1 MGGIYELTYETPSLD
16 VFFSESTMM
25 YLIESGGGVQEG
37 VFAKLRQ
44 KIEKMIDSAKEWFRN
59 FHTKKVV
66 NGVDA
71 AMEER
76 FEENPE
82 LKEQKVEIRDD
93 SELVALQQKTLDE
106 LERVRTEPELKMKMQ
121 KYKKQ
126 RNKILAATAVITV
139 TLSAAVVFLH
149 KKSQSTITQLDRQNK
164 KLKAQV
170 QDYEDELGA
179 VNKKLTNV
187 KKAAVKKI
195 RELKDEN
202 ESLKARTPVEKV
214 RVKGKQTVRKVKTG
228 SRELMEPVNSRVN
241 LARGKTQA
249 MTDVVK
255 DTIGDTKANITDLAT
270 TILNP
275 KTSGVKKVGA
285 IAKSV
290 GNQAEILGSV
300 KGAVKDSGSNH
311 KEAAAAFIKKWR
323 VPYQKYV
330 QKAKDTTLSRADR
343 EKAARN
349 ARRLRDILDRVKAGG
364 PIPDMR
370 QYVKSPNR

>member
-139 TLSAAVVFLH
+139 TLSAAVVLLH

-290 GNQAEILGSV
+290 GSQAEILGSV

-330 QKAKDTTLSRADR
+330 QKAKDTSLSRADR

-370 QYVKSPNR
+370 QYVKSPNK

>member
-1 MGGIYELTYETPSLD
+1 MGEIYELTYETPSLD

-25 YLIESGGGVQEG
+25 YLIESGEGVQEG

-106 LERVRTEPELKMKMQ
+106 LERVRTEPELKMKIQ

-139 TLSAAVVFLH
+139 TLSAAVVLLH

-202 ESLKARTPVEKV
+202 ESLKARTPAEKV

-275 KTSGVKKVGA
+275 KISGVKKIGA
-285 IAKSV
+285 VAKSV
-290 GNQAEILGSV
+290 GSQAEILGSV
-300 KGAVKDSGSNH
+300 KGAVKDSGSTH

-330 QKAKDTTLSRADR
+330 QKAKDTSLSRADR

-364 PIPDMR
+364 SIPDMR
-370 QYVKSPNR
+370 RYVKSPNR

>member
-25 YLIESGGGVQEG
+25 YLIESGEGVQEG

-66 NGVDA
+66 NEVDA
-71 AMEER
+71 TMEER

-202 ESLKARTPVEKV
+202 ESLKARTPAEKV

-290 GNQAEILGSV
+290 GSQAEILGSV

-330 QKAKDTTLSRADR
+330 QKAKDTSLSRADR

-370 QYVKSPNR
+370 RYVKSPNK

>member
-139 TLSAAVVFLH
+139 TLSAAVVRWH

-290 GNQAEILGSV
+290 GSQAEILGSV

-330 QKAKDTTLSRADR
+330 QKAKDTSLSRADR

-370 QYVKSPNR
+370 QYVKSPNK

>member
-25 YLIESGGGVQEG
+25 YLIESGEGVQEG

-66 NGVDA
+66 NEVDA
-71 AMEER
+71 TMEER

-170 QDYEDELGA
+170 QDYEDALGA

-195 RELKDEN
+195 RDLKDEN
-202 ESLKARTPVEKV
+202 ESLKARTAAEKV

-255 DTIGDTKANITDLAT
+255 DTIGDTKSNITDLAT

-285 IAKSV
+285 VAKSV
-290 GNQAEILGSV
+290 GSQAEILGSV

-330 QKAKDTTLSRADR
+330 QKAKDTSLSRADR

-370 QYVKSPNR
+370 RYVKSPNK

>member
-66 NGVDA
+66 NEVDA
-71 AMEER
+71 TMEER

-300 KGAVKDSGSNH
+300 KGVVKDSGSNH

-330 QKAKDTTLSRADR
+330 QKAKDTSLSRADR

-349 ARRLRDILDRVKAGG
+349 ARRLKDILDRVKAGG

>member
-1 MGGIYELTYETPSLD
+1 MGEIYELTYETPSLD

-25 YLIESGGGVQEG
+25 YLIESGEGVQEG

-300 KGAVKDSGSNH
+300 KGVVKDSGSNH

-330 QKAKDTTLSRADR
+330 QKAKDTSLSRADR

-349 ARRLRDILDRVKAGG
+349 ARRLKDILDRVKAGG

>member
-1 MGGIYELTYETPSLD
+1 MGEIYELTYETPSLD

-25 YLIESGGGVQEG
+25 YLIESGEGVQEG

>member
-16 VFFSESTMM
+16 VFFSESTML
-25 YLIESGGGVQEG
+25 YLIESGEGVQEG

-71 AMEER
+71 TMEER

-202 ESLKARTPVEKV
+202 ESLKARTPAEKV

-255 DTIGDTKANITDLAT
+255 DTIEDTKSNITDLAT

-290 GNQAEILGSV
+290 GSQAEILGSV

-330 QKAKDTTLSRADR
+330 QKAKDTSLSRADR

-349 ARRLRDILDRVKAGG
+349 ARRLKDILDRVKAGG

>member
-1 MGGIYELTYETPSLD
+1 MGEIYELTYETPSLD

-93 SELVALQQKTLDE
+93 SELIALQQKTLDE

-139 TLSAAVVFLH
+139 TLSAAVVLLH

-202 ESLKARTPVEKV
+202 ESLKARTPAEKV

-275 KTSGVKKVGA
+275 KISGVKKIGA
-285 IAKSV
+285 VAKSV
-290 GNQAEILGSV
+290 GSQAEILGSV
-300 KGAVKDSGSNH
+300 KGAVKDSGSTH

-330 QKAKDTTLSRADR
+330 QKAKDTSLSRADR

-370 QYVKSPNR
+370 QYVKSPNK